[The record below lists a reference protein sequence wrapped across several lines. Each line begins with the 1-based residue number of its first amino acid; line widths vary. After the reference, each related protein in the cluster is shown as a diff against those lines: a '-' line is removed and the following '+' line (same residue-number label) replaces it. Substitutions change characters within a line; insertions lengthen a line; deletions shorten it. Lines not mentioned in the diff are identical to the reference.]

1 MLRMMYC
8 TGLYDLESPGLDDML
23 AEEPQ
28 RCEVLM
34 APHHGSRKS
43 NSPALA
49 AWCRPRWVVFSGD
62 GRWNLPAINETY
74 RAVGSQTLH
83 THTCGAIRVQI
94 GEDGVKVSQFAKLK

>member
-1 MLRMMYC
+1 MRFTPC
-8 TGLYDLESPGLDDML
+8 FPGVCDLFVCRGKLL
-23 AEEPQ
+23 
-28 RCEVLM
+28 

-49 AWCRPRWVVFSGD
+49 TWCKPRWVVFSDD

-74 RAVGSQTLH
+74 RAVGGQPLH

-94 GEDGVKVSQFAKLK
+94 GTDGVNVSQFVKPL